1 MSSAIA
7 SGGNLASV
15 SSLSYS
21 ESQADEPKQGSLTDT
36 GRSGTL
42 RGHTQELTWEGVITP
57 LLEGK
62 QPCSGTMRDWGIDV
76 SANGNGGRASLRGD
90 AQWETIDKHSL
101 YDHKGSMIRPWTVWK
116 HPKCPSTDVLII
128 TMWDSHA
135 MEYYLAVKK
144 DKALIHATSWLNLEN
159 TMLSERSQ
167 T

>member
-21 ESQADEPKQGSLTDT
+21 ESHADEPKQGSLTDT

-42 RGHTQELTWEGVITP
+42 RGHTRELMWEGSHYSTSGGKTA
-57 LLEGK
+57 LLWHHEGLRYCCVCQWK
-62 QPCSGTMRDWGIDV
+62 WWQGI
-76 SANGNGGRASLRGD
+76 AKRG
-90 AQWETIDKHSL
+90 TIDKHSL
-101 YDHKGSMIRPWTVWK
+101 YNHKDSMIRPWTVWK
-116 HPKCPSTDVLII
+116 QPKCPSTDVLII

-135 MEYYLAVKK
+135 MDYYLAVKK

-159 TMLSERSQ
+159 IMLSERSQ